1 MSLKNVLR
9 LCGVY
14 SKSSR
19 LITGGKFRRY
29 EDKKWLSYATYVVL
43 LLFGAG
49 FGALI
54 ALGISAIGGD
64 RVQIQDGAASIFVSL
79 PIIGIL
85 YSLYFTQMNQ
95 VQRMGAS
102 SAIQP
107 IYWFPLTWE
116 EHTLASIL
124 TSMYMPVVLSLV
136 LIPIILIPSFVIGM
150 LPLGLLTIAALVVGM
165 AMAGATAEIL
175 KEVQSRVIGA
185 LSKRAGRMTV
195 WIRFVVTLVIFVL
208 VYVFYFAIFRADVLS
223 LVQSLASGI
232 MIAWF
237 IPYLW
242 PGIVLYEVYHGSWL
256 PAAAF
261 TVASAVF
268 IWILYRLAVR
278 SSAKY
283 ALQDTSAIRISGGSY
298 VPKQGILRRI
308 GISQA
313 VAAIMRKDLRAYTR
327 RQELMYVFLMPIVF
341 VVSTLMPVM
350 AGRTGPDSFSFF
362 YLALEPPVI
371 LAIFLASSIVGSE
384 GDRRWY
390 LFMSP
395 LSPRSFVRAKYLFST
410 LISAAVALAAIAI
423 ATLLFSPTPYMIATG
438 IVEALLL
445 TFSIGMVALSFGI
458 RGADFR
464 EAPRQRTI
472 QPVWMMMCMM
482 VSIIFA
488 LIVVLPVLAY
498 GAADMFS
505 GIVPGLL
512 PSPMPRA
519 YLFAAWAISGLLAL
533 AIGAVFYFVSV
544 RFAGDLFK
552 SMDT

>member
-9 LCGVY
+9 LYGVY

-19 LITGGKFRRY
+19 LITKGKFRRY
-29 EDKKWLSYATYVVL
+29 EDKKWLNYAAYATI
-43 LLFGAG
+43 LLFGTG
-49 FGALI
+49 IGALI
-54 ALGISAIGGD
+54 AFGLYVIGGD
-64 RVQIQDGAASIFVSL
+64 QTPMRDGAASIFVSL
-79 PIIGIL
+79 PVIAIL
-85 YSLYFTQMNQ
+85 YSIYLTQMNQ

-124 TSMYMPVVLSLV
+124 TSMYTPVVLSLI

-150 LPLGLLTIAALVVGM
+150 LPLGLLTIVALVVGM

-232 MIAWF
+232 MIVWF

-242 PGIVLYEVYHGSWL
+242 PGIVINEVYHGSWL
-256 PAAAF
+256 MAAAF
-261 TVASAVF
+261 TVGSAAF
-268 IWILYRLAVR
+268 IWVLYRLAVR
-278 SSAKY
+278 SSAKHV
-283 ALQDTSAIRISGGSY
+283 LQDTSAIRISGGSY
-298 VPKQGILRRI
+298 VPKQGILQRI

-350 AGRTGPDSFSFF
+350 AGNRGPDTFSFF
-362 YLALEPPVI
+362 YLALEPPVV

-395 LSPRSFVRAKYLFST
+395 LSPRSFVKAKYLFCT
-410 LISAAVALAAIAI
+410 LISAAVALGAIAI

-445 TFSIGMVALSFGI
+445 TFAIGMVALSFGI

-482 VSIIFA
+482 VSVIFA

-498 GAADMFS
+498 GATDIFS
-505 GIVPGLL
+505 GIVPGML
-512 PSPMPRA
+512 PSPMPHA
-519 YLFAAWAISGLLAL
+519 YLFAAWLISGLFAL
-533 AIGAVFYFVSV
+533 AVGAVFYIASV